1 MSPPP
6 RQEGSLDAPMR
17 HPVDWRDPAYYDE
30 QALNREL
37 ERVFDICHGC
47 RRCVNLCGAFPTLF
61 DLVDESETM
70 EVDGVAAEDYVKV
83 VDHCYLCDL
92 CFMTKCPY
100 VPPHEWNVDFPH
112 LMLRAKAVKFRNGRA
127 PRRDRMMTST
137 DALGKL
143 ASIPVVHRA
152 VNAAVDSKA
161 VRKRLDKTLGISAQA
176 RLPHYQPRPLH
187 KRLARREA
195 PVTLPAPAAG
205 GAGKVALFVT
215 CYDNYNEPGPV
226 EDLIAVF
233 GHNGIACEVVQSTR
247 CCGMPK
253 LELGDLEAVREM
265 KEANAPLLAGYAAR
279 GFDIIAAVPS
289 CLLMFR
295 QELPLLFA
303 GDADVEALSGRLFD
317 PCEYLWLRHKGG
329 ALNLEFRNRLGDVLH
344 HAACHQRVQNIGPK
358 TRDLLSLVPGTT
370 VESVERCSGHDGVY
384 AMRSESRRMSVK
396 IAKPVMHKLNARKPD
411 YFTSDCMLAGHHI
424 ADLADGEMRARHPLS
439 LLRLAYGI

>member
-1 MSPPP
+1 MSNPP

-17 HPVDWRDPAYYDE
+17 HPIDWRDPEYYDE

-61 DLVDESETM
+61 DLVDESATM
-70 EVDGVAAEDYVKV
+70 EVDGVAADDYARV

-112 LMLRAKAVKFRNGRA
+112 LMLRAKAVQFSQGRST
-127 PRRDRMMTST
+127 RRDRMITST
-137 DALGKL
+137 DAIGKL
-143 ASIPVVHRA
+143 ASIPVVNRV
-152 VNAAVDSKA
+152 VNAAMDNKT
-161 VRKRLDKTLGISAQA
+161 VRKSLDKTLGVSAQA
-176 RLPHYQPRPLH
+176 KLPHYQARPLGG
-187 KRLARREA
+187 RLARREA
-195 PVTLPAPAAG
+195 PPIEPSPA
-205 GAGKVALFVT
+205 GATSGKVALFLT
-215 CYDNYNEPGPV
+215 CYGNYNEPGPV

-233 GHNGIACEVVQSTR
+233 EYNGIVCEPVPSMR

-253 LELGDLEAVREM
+253 LELGDLDAVRAM

-279 GFDIIAAVPS
+279 GYDIVATVPS

-303 GDADVEALSGRLFD
+303 GDPDLEALSGRLFD
-317 PCEYLWLRHKGG
+317 PCEYLWLRHKGQ
-329 ALNLEFRNRLGDVLH
+329 ALDLDFKNVLGEVLY
-344 HAACHQRVQNIGPK
+344 HAACHQRVQNIGPR
-358 TRDLLSLVPGTT
+358 TRDLLSLVPGTR
-370 VESVERCSGHDGVY
+370 VETVERCSGHDGVY
-384 AMRSESRRMSVK
+384 AMRSESRAMSVK
-396 IAKPVMHKLNARKPD
+396 IAKPIMHKLNARQPD

-424 ADLADGEMRARHPLS
+424 ADLADGEVRARHPLS
-439 LLRLAYGI
+439 LLRRAYGI